1 MSSSTLTIPIDPE
14 TAKLYER
21 ASREDQRKIQLLLS
35 LRVRD
40 LTTAPLPPL
49 GTIMDELADKAQA
62 RGLTPEIVGSLLK
75 GQ

>member
-1 MSSSTLTIPIDPE
+1 MSASTITIPIDPE
-14 TAKLYER
+14 TAKFYER

-49 GTIMDELADKAQA
+49 KTIMDELAENAQS
-62 RGLTPEIVGSLLK
+62 RGLTPEILESLLQ